1 MQNSSSFKKNIRC
14 LLGNN
19 HLRKGFTRMMKYIIE
34 SKDNEEDN
42 KRRNK
47 EKFNNK
53 IKGTMINQQ
62 LQEMIKYGIRFSL
75 NKNLCQNQSLKNQ
88 IL

>member
-1 MQNSSSFKKNIRC
+1 MGMQNSSSFKKNIRC

-34 SKDNEEDN
+34 SKDNEEDK

-47 EKFNNK
+47 
-53 IKGTMINQQ
+53 
-62 LQEMIKYGIRFSL
+62 
-75 NKNLCQNQSLKNQ
+75 
-88 IL
+88 